1 MKTTAISLAHL
12 TVPSPPDNAVA
23 FGVLIAPLVV
33 VGSFRIMTNL
43 NDSMMPAELMNLH
56 MQR

>member
-1 MKTTAISLAHL
+1 MTTAISLAHL
-12 TVPSPPDNAVA
+12 TLPSPPDKAVA
-23 FGVLIAPLVV
+23 FGVLIAALVV
-33 VGSFRIMTNL
+33 VGSLWVMTNL